1 MGLTWILVS
10 AIWKEISE
18 ELVLQFKGKDYIE
31 YVIKERFKRDYILKD
46 LLNDSEENS
55 GDLTVIN
62 IKFKTQDNG
71 ILMFVAGQTGYSVL
85 RVGME

>member
-1 MGLTWILVS
+1 M
-10 AIWKEISE
+10 
-18 ELVLQFKGKDYIE
+18 QFKGKDYIE

-55 GDLTVIN
+55 GDQTVIN